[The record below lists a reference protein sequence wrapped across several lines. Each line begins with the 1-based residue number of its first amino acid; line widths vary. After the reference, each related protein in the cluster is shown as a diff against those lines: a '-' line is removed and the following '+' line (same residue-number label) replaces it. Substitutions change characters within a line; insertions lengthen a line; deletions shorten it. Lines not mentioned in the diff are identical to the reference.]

1 MAAQVFFSRFSLKT
15 LCDAELAAGFISAQ
29 PRKHLSPVEMQ

>member
-15 LCDAELAAGFISAQ
+15 LCDAELTAGFISAL
-29 PRKHLSPVEMQ
+29 PDKCISPVEIR